1 MMLPVAVCPARRYNH
16 SVSKKRKKER
26 KSNPRRAF
34 VPASF
39 SLVAG
44 ILGLSAMIMRWRAL
58 LPEYEIAVALVGFGM
73 AAFTLIGV
81 VWTIIRVAD
90 DWEII
95 PRRFLYAILLMV
107 LPALI
112 HLIWMSQY
120 LSVLRESEQVL
131 R

>member
-1 MMLPVAVCPARRYNH
+1 
-16 SVSKKRKKER
+16 
-26 KSNPRRAF
+26 
-34 VPASF
+34 
-39 SLVAG
+39 
-44 ILGLSAMIMRWRAL
+44 MIMRWRAL

-120 LSVLRESEQVL
+120 LSVLREPEQVL